1 MAKIIN
7 LTEKLNFA
15 QPPAIRI
22 FDKEYPVNNDAS
34 TFLKIVDVLNNKG
47 EIGGLPEAI
56 GLIFGEKKAEEII
69 NLEHDGRKM
78 TVTGL
83 QTIVSSAIEL
93 ITEESAEGET

>member
-7 LTEKLNFA
+7 LTEKLNFS

-47 EIGGLPEAI
+47 ELGGLQDSI
-56 GLIFGEKKAEEII
+56 RLIFGEAQAEEII
-69 NLEHDGRKM
+69 SLEHEGRKM
-78 TVTGL
+78 TVSGL
-83 QTIVSSAIEL
+83 QTIVNSAIEL